1 MRAYALHE
9 LLAALAFFRLFGVLP
24 IVVVLLRHQ
33 RSMAELIHR
42 NVPNDAMQRLA
53 SLEREVRELK
63 AERIERLLREDSRK
77 VLGRHSP

>member
-1 MRAYALHE
+1 MQSYALPE
-9 LLAALAFFRLFGVLP
+9 LLAALAFFGLLGVFP
-24 IVVVLLRHQ
+24 IVMVLLRHQ

-42 NVPNDAMQRLA
+42 NGPNEAMQRID

-63 AERIERLLREDSRK
+63 AERIERLLREDSQK